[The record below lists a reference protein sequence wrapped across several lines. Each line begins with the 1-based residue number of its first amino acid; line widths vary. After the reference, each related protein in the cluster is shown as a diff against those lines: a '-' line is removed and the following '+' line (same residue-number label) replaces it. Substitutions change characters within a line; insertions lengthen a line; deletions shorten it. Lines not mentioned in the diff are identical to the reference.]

1 MIFSETNRIKDTL
14 MKRFFISLAFI
25 AVGVSCLMAQPKAR
39 RQERQVAKS
48 NSNNM
53 TLRQQ
58 IDFPTAEPM
67 SGDVVWRRD
76 VYRELDLNDEANAA
90 LYYPVEP
97 NGQQVNLFTLLF
109 KLIMAGP
116 NHGGIAAYSYD
127 VNSGSEKFDESL
139 RLSPKKFLDDYH
151 IFYEKTDRGVH
162 IDDSDIPSA
171 EVKAYY
177 VKESSYY
184 DQNTSSFHRQVT
196 ALCPV
201 MFRDDDF
208 GDGATKYPLF
218 WVRYS
223 DLAPFL
229 AKQMVM
235 TSNVNNAAMM
245 SIADYF
251 ATNGYKGK
259 IYKTNNML
267 GKTLAQEAGG
277 DSVKLVKAQQRIDS
291 EIASFESQLWGDQA
305 KKDSLDSIAKLD
317 PKHVKGVKKGSRI
330 RRVAAKS
337 PRVKQSRAR
346 VPESSSGSGTA
357 RVTVR
362 RQRH

>member
-1 MIFSETNRIKDTL
+1 
-14 MKRFFISLAFI
+14 
-25 AVGVSCLMAQPKAR
+25 
-39 RQERQVAKS
+39 
-48 NSNNM
+48 
-53 TLRQQ
+53 
-58 IDFPTAEPM
+58 M
-67 SGDVVWRRD
+67 SGDVIWRRD
-76 VYRELDLNDEANAA
+76 VYRELDLTDDANAA
-90 LYYPVEP
+90 LCYPVEP
-97 NGQQVNLFTLLF
+97 DGTHVNLFTLLF

-151 IFYEKTDRGVH
+151 IFYEKTDKGVH

-171 EVKAYY
+171 EVKAYFI
-177 VKESSYY
+177 KESSYY
-184 DQNTSSFHRQVT
+184 DQNTATFHRQVT

-201 MFRDDDF
+201 MFREDDF

-235 TSNVNNAAMM
+235 TSNINNAAMM
-245 SIADYF
+245 SLADYF
-251 ATNGYKGK
+251 GTNLYKGK

-267 GKTLAQEAGG
+267 GKTLAQEVGS
-277 DSVKLVKAQQRIDS
+277 DSVKLSKAQQRIDK
-291 EIASFESQLWGDQA
+291 EIAAFESKVWGDQA

-317 PKHVKGVKKGSRI
+317 PKALKSSKKT
-330 RRVAAKS
+330 
-337 PRVKQSRAR
+337 PRVRRSSAR
-346 VPESSSGSGTA
+346 TERVKSKRGQTPQTVSSGAA

>member
-1 MIFSETNRIKDTL
+1 
-14 MKRFFISLAFI
+14 MKRLFIII
-25 AVGVSCLMAQPKAR
+25 AICCFGVAGTSAQPKAR
-39 RQERQVAKS
+39 RVQQQQERKS

-58 IDFPTAEPM
+58 IDFPTDEPM
-67 SGDVVWRRD
+67 SGDVIWRRD
-76 VYRELDLNDEANAA
+76 VYRELDLTDDANAA

-97 NGQQVNLFTLLF
+97 DGTHVNLFTLLF

-151 IFYEKTDRGVH
+151 IFYEKTDKGVH

-171 EVKAYY
+171 EVKAYFI
-177 VKESSYY
+177 KESSYY
-184 DQNTSSFHRQVT
+184 DQNTATFHRQVT

-201 MFRDDDF
+201 MFREDDF

-235 TSNVNNAAMM
+235 TSNINNAAMM
-245 SIADYF
+245 SLADYF
-251 ATNGYKGK
+251 GTNLYKGK

-267 GKTLAQEAGG
+267 GKTLAQEVGS
-277 DSVKLVKAQQRIDS
+277 DSVKLSKAQQRIDK
-291 EIASFESQLWGDQA
+291 EIAAFESKIWGDQA

-317 PKHVKGVKKGSRI
+317 PKALKSSKKT
-330 RRVAAKS
+330 
-337 PRVKQSRAR
+337 PRVRRSSAR
-346 VPESSSGSGTA
+346 TERVKSKRGQTPQTVSSGAA

>member
-1 MIFSETNRIKDTL
+1 
-14 MKRFFISLAFI
+14 MKRLFIII
-25 AVGVSCLMAQPKAR
+25 AICCFGVAGTSAQPKAR
-39 RQERQVAKS
+39 RVQQQQEQKS

-58 IDFPTAEPM
+58 IDFPTDEPM
-67 SGDVVWRRD
+67 SGDVIWRRD
-76 VYRELDLNDEANAA
+76 VYRELDLTEDANAA

-97 NGQQVNLFTLLF
+97 DGTHVNLFTLLF

-151 IFYEKTDRGVH
+151 IFYEKTDKGVH

-171 EVKAYY
+171 EVKAYFI
-177 VKESSYY
+177 KESSYY
-184 DQNTSSFHRQVT
+184 DQNTATFHRQVT

-201 MFRDDDF
+201 MFREDDF

-235 TSNVNNAAMM
+235 TSNINNAAMM
-245 SIADYF
+245 SLADYF
-251 ATNGYKGK
+251 GTNLYKGK
-259 IYKTNNML
+259 VYKTNNML
-267 GKTLAQEAGG
+267 GKTLAQEVGS
-277 DSVKLVKAQQRIDS
+277 DSVRLSKAQQRIDN
-291 EIASFESQLWGDQA
+291 EIAAFESKIWGDQA

-317 PKHVKGVKKGSRI
+317 PKALKSSKKT
-330 RRVAAKS
+330 
-337 PRVKQSRAR
+337 PRVRRSSAR
-346 VPESSSGSGTA
+346 TERVKSKRGQTPQTVSSGAA

>member
-1 MIFSETNRIKDTL
+1 
-14 MKRFFISLAFI
+14 
-25 AVGVSCLMAQPKAR
+25 
-39 RQERQVAKS
+39 
-48 NSNNM
+48 
-53 TLRQQ
+53 
-58 IDFPTAEPM
+58 
-67 SGDVVWRRD
+67 
-76 VYRELDLNDEANAA
+76 
-90 LYYPVEP
+90 
-97 NGQQVNLFTLLF
+97 
-109 KLIMAGP
+109 MAGP

-151 IFYEKTDRGVH
+151 IFYEKTDKGVH

-171 EVKAYY
+171 EVKAYFI
-177 VKESSYY
+177 KESSYY
-184 DQNTSSFHRQVT
+184 DQNTATFHRQVT

-201 MFRDDDF
+201 MFREDDF

-235 TSNVNNAAMM
+235 TSNINNAAMM
-245 SIADYF
+245 SLADYF
-251 ATNGYKGK
+251 GTNLYKGK

-267 GKTLAQEAGG
+267 GKTLAQEVGS
-277 DSVKLVKAQQRIDS
+277 DSVKLSKAQLRIDK
-291 EIASFESQLWGDQA
+291 EIAAFESKIWGDQA

-317 PKHVKGVKKGSRI
+317 PKALKSSKKT
-330 RRVAAKS
+330 
-337 PRVKQSRAR
+337 PRVRRSSAR
-346 VPESSSGSGTA
+346 TERVKSKRGQTPQTVSSGAA

>member
-1 MIFSETNRIKDTL
+1 
-14 MKRFFISLAFI
+14 MKRLFIII
-25 AVGVSCLMAQPKAR
+25 AICCFGVAGTSAQPKAR
-39 RQERQVAKS
+39 RVQQQQERKS

-58 IDFPTAEPM
+58 IDFPTDEPM
-67 SGDVVWRRD
+67 SGDVIWRRD
-76 VYRELDLNDEANAA
+76 VYRELDLTDDANAA

-97 NGQQVNLFTLLF
+97 DGTHVNLFTLLF

-151 IFYEKTDRGVH
+151 IFYEKTDKGVH

-171 EVKAYY
+171 EVKAYFI
-177 VKESSYY
+177 KESSYY
-184 DQNTSSFHRQVT
+184 DQNTATFHRQVT

-201 MFRDDDF
+201 MFREDDF

-235 TSNVNNAAMM
+235 TSNINNAAMM
-245 SIADYF
+245 SLADYF
-251 ATNGYKGK
+251 GTNLYKGK

-267 GKTLAQEAGG
+267 GKTLAQEVGS
-277 DSVKLVKAQQRIDS
+277 DSVKLSKAQLRIDK
-291 EIASFESQLWGDQA
+291 EIAAFESKIWGDQA

-317 PKHVKGVKKGSRI
+317 PKALKSSKKT
-330 RRVAAKS
+330 
-337 PRVKQSRAR
+337 PRVRRSSAR
-346 VPESSSGSGTA
+346 TERVKSKRGQTPQTVSSGAA

>member
-1 MIFSETNRIKDTL
+1 MI
-14 MKRFFISLAFI
+14 I
-25 AVGVSCLMAQPKAR
+25 AICCFGVAGTSAQPKAR
-39 RQERQVAKS
+39 RVQQQQERKS

-58 IDFPTAEPM
+58 IDFPTDEPM
-67 SGDVVWRRD
+67 SGDVIWRRD
-76 VYRELDLNDEANAA
+76 VYRELDLTDDANAA

-97 NGQQVNLFTLLF
+97 DGTHVNLFTLLF

-151 IFYEKTDRGVH
+151 IFYEKTDKGVH
-162 IDDSDIPSA
+162 IDDSDISSA
-171 EVKAYY
+171 EVKAYFI
-177 VKESSYY
+177 KESSYY
-184 DQNTSSFHRQVT
+184 DQNTATFHRQVT

-201 MFRDDDF
+201 MFREDDF

-235 TSNVNNAAMM
+235 TSNINNAAMM
-245 SIADYF
+245 SLADYF
-251 ATNGYKGK
+251 GTNLYKGK

-267 GKTLAQEAGG
+267 GKTLAQEVGS
-277 DSVKLVKAQQRIDS
+277 DSVKLSKAQLRIDK
-291 EIASFESQLWGDQA
+291 EIAAFESKIWGDQA

-317 PKHVKGVKKGSRI
+317 PKALKSSKKT
-330 RRVAAKS
+330 
-337 PRVKQSRAR
+337 PRVRRSSAR
-346 VPESSSGSGTA
+346 TERVKSKRGQTPQTVSSGAA

>member
-1 MIFSETNRIKDTL
+1 
-14 MKRFFISLAFI
+14 MKRLFIII
-25 AVGVSCLMAQPKAR
+25 AICCFGVAGTSAQPKAR
-39 RQERQVAKS
+39 RVQQQQERKS

-58 IDFPTAEPM
+58 IDFPTDEPM
-67 SGDVVWRRD
+67 SGDVIWRRD
-76 VYRELDLNDEANAA
+76 VYRELDLTEDANAA

-97 NGQQVNLFTLLF
+97 DGTHVNLFTLLF

-151 IFYEKTDRGVH
+151 IFYEKTDKGVH

-171 EVKAYY
+171 EVKAYFI
-177 VKESSYY
+177 KESSYY
-184 DQNTSSFHRQVT
+184 DQNTATFHRQVT

-201 MFRDDDF
+201 MFREDDF

-235 TSNVNNAAMM
+235 TSNINNAAMM
-245 SIADYF
+245 SLADYF
-251 ATNGYKGK
+251 GTNLYKGK

-267 GKTLAQEAGG
+267 GKTLAQEVGS
-277 DSVKLVKAQQRIDS
+277 DSVKLSKAQQRIDK
-291 EIASFESQLWGDQA
+291 EIAAFESKIWGDQA

-317 PKHVKGVKKGSRI
+317 PKALKSSKKT
-330 RRVAAKS
+330 
-337 PRVKQSRAR
+337 PRVRRSSAR
-346 VPESSSGSGTA
+346 TERVKSKRGQTPQTVSSGAA

>member
-1 MIFSETNRIKDTL
+1 
-14 MKRFFISLAFI
+14 MKRLFIII
-25 AVGVSCLMAQPKAR
+25 AICCFGVAGTSAQPKAR
-39 RQERQVAKS
+39 RVQQQQEQKS

-58 IDFPTAEPM
+58 IDFPTDEPM
-67 SGDVVWRRD
+67 SGDVIWRRD
-76 VYRELDLNDEANAA
+76 VYRELDLTDDANAA

-97 NGQQVNLFTLLF
+97 DGTHVNLFTLLF

-151 IFYEKTDRGVH
+151 IFYEKTDKGVH

-171 EVKAYY
+171 EVKAYFI
-177 VKESSYY
+177 KESSYY
-184 DQNTSSFHRQVT
+184 DQNTATFHRQVT

-201 MFRDDDF
+201 MFREDDF

-235 TSNVNNAAMM
+235 TSNINNAAMM
-245 SIADYF
+245 SLADYF
-251 ATNGYKGK
+251 GTNLYKGK

-267 GKTLAQEAGG
+267 GKTLAQEVGS
-277 DSVKLVKAQQRIDS
+277 DSVKLSKAQQRIDK
-291 EIASFESQLWGDQA
+291 EIAAFESNIWGDQA

-317 PKHVKGVKKGSRI
+317 PKVLKSSKKT
-330 RRVAAKS
+330 
-337 PRVKQSRAR
+337 PRVRRSSAR
-346 VPESSSGSGTA
+346 TERVKSKRGQTPQTVSSGAA

>member
-1 MIFSETNRIKDTL
+1 
-14 MKRFFISLAFI
+14 MKRLFIFFVFI
-25 AVGVSCLMAQPKAR
+25 TMGASCLVAQPKAR
-39 RQERQVAKS
+39 RQEQQATKS

-58 IDFPTAEPM
+58 IDFPTDEPM

-109 KLIMAGP
+109 KLIMSGP
-116 NHGGIAAYSYD
+116 NHGGVAAYSYD
-127 VNSGSEKFDESL
+127 VNSGNEKFDESL
-139 RLSPKKFLDDYH
+139 RLSAKKFLDDYH

-218 WVRYS
+218 WVKYS
-223 DLAPFL
+223 DLAPYL

-251 ATNGYKGK
+251 ATNSYKGK

-267 GKTLAQEAGG
+267 GKTLAQEVGN
-277 DSVKLVKAQQRIDS
+277 DSVKLANAQQRIDS
-291 EIASFESQLWGDQA
+291 EIASFENHLWGDQA

-317 PKHVKGVKKGSRI
+317 TKQAKAVKNSSRI
-330 RRVAAKS
+330 RRASAKS
-337 PRVKQSRAR
+337 PRVKQSRSR
-346 VPESSSGSGTA
+346 TSQSSSASGAA

>member
-1 MIFSETNRIKDTL
+1 
-14 MKRFFISLAFI
+14 MKRLFIII
-25 AVGVSCLMAQPKAR
+25 AICCFGVAGTSAQPKAR
-39 RQERQVAKS
+39 RVQQQQEQKS

-58 IDFPTAEPM
+58 IDFPTDEPM
-67 SGDVVWRRD
+67 SGDVIWRRD
-76 VYRELDLNDEANAA
+76 VYRELDLTDDANAA

-97 NGQQVNLFTLLF
+97 DGTHVNLFTLLF

-151 IFYEKTDRGVH
+151 IFYEKTDKGVH

-171 EVKAYY
+171 EVKAYFI
-177 VKESSYY
+177 KESSYY
-184 DQNTSSFHRQVT
+184 DQNTATFHRQVT

-201 MFRDDDF
+201 MFREDDF

-235 TSNVNNAAMM
+235 TSNINNAAMM
-245 SIADYF
+245 SLADYF
-251 ATNGYKGK
+251 GTNLYKGK

-267 GKTLAQEAGG
+267 GKTLAQEVGS
-277 DSVKLVKAQQRIDS
+277 DSVKLSKAQQRIDK
-291 EIASFESQLWGDQA
+291 EIAAFESKIWGDQA

-317 PKHVKGVKKGSRI
+317 PKALKSSKKTPRL
-330 RRVAAKS
+330 RRSSARTE
-337 PRVKQSRAR
+337 RVKSKRGQTPQT
-346 VPESSSGSGTA
+346 VSSGAA

>member
-1 MIFSETNRIKDTL
+1 
-14 MKRFFISLAFI
+14 MKRLLIII
-25 AVGVSCLMAQPKAR
+25 AICCFGVAGTSAQPKAR
-39 RQERQVAKS
+39 RVQQQQEQKS

-58 IDFPTAEPM
+58 IDFPTDEPM
-67 SGDVVWRRD
+67 SGDVIWRRD
-76 VYRELDLNDEANAA
+76 VYRELDLTEDANAA

-97 NGQQVNLFTLLF
+97 DGTHVNLFTLLF

-151 IFYEKTDRGVH
+151 IFYEKTDKGVH

-171 EVKAYY
+171 EVKAYFI
-177 VKESSYY
+177 KESSYY
-184 DQNTSSFHRQVT
+184 DQNTATFHRQVT

-201 MFRDDDF
+201 MFREDDF

-235 TSNVNNAAMM
+235 TSNINNAAMM
-245 SIADYF
+245 SLADYF
-251 ATNGYKGK
+251 GTNLYKGK

-267 GKTLAQEAGG
+267 GKTLAQEVGS
-277 DSVKLVKAQQRIDS
+277 DSVKLSKAQQRIDK
-291 EIASFESQLWGDQA
+291 EIAAFESNIWGDQA

-317 PKHVKGVKKGSRI
+317 PKALKSSKKT
-330 RRVAAKS
+330 
-337 PRVKQSRAR
+337 PRVRRSSAR
-346 VPESSSGSGTA
+346 TERVKSKRGQTPQTVSSGAA

>member
-1 MIFSETNRIKDTL
+1 
-14 MKRFFISLAFI
+14 MKRLFIII
-25 AVGVSCLMAQPKAR
+25 AICCFGVVGTSAQPKAR
-39 RQERQVAKS
+39 RVQQQQEQKS

-58 IDFPTAEPM
+58 IDFPTDEPM
-67 SGDVVWRRD
+67 SGDVIWRRD
-76 VYRELDLNDEANAA
+76 VYRELDLTEDANAA

-97 NGQQVNLFTLLF
+97 DGTHVNLFTLLF

-151 IFYEKTDRGVH
+151 IFYEKTDKGVH

-171 EVKAYY
+171 EVKAYFI
-177 VKESSYY
+177 KESSYY
-184 DQNTSSFHRQVT
+184 DQNTATFHRQVT

-201 MFRDDDF
+201 MFREDDF

-235 TSNVNNAAMM
+235 TSNINNAAMM
-245 SIADYF
+245 SLADYF
-251 ATNGYKGK
+251 GTNLYKGK

-267 GKTLAQEAGG
+267 GKTLAQEVGS
-277 DSVKLVKAQQRIDS
+277 DSVKLSKAQQRIDK
-291 EIASFESQLWGDQA
+291 EIAAFESKIWGDQA

-317 PKHVKGVKKGSRI
+317 PKVLKSSKKTPRL
-330 RRVAAKS
+330 RRSSARTD
-337 PRVKQSRAR
+337 RVKSKRSQTPQT
-346 VPESSSGSGTA
+346 VSSGAA

>member
-1 MIFSETNRIKDTL
+1 
-14 MKRFFISLAFI
+14 MKRLLIII
-25 AVGVSCLMAQPKAR
+25 AICCFGVAGTLAQPKAR
-39 RQERQVAKS
+39 RVQQQQEQKS

-58 IDFPTAEPM
+58 IDFPTDEPM
-67 SGDVVWRRD
+67 NGDVIWRRD
-76 VYRELDLNDEANAA
+76 VYRELDLTEDANAA

-97 NGQQVNLFTLLF
+97 DGTHVNLFTLLF

-151 IFYEKTDRGVH
+151 IFYEKTDKGVH

-171 EVKAYY
+171 EVKAYFI
-177 VKESSYY
+177 KESSYY
-184 DQNTSSFHRQVT
+184 DQNTATFHRQVT

-201 MFRDDDF
+201 MFREDDF

-235 TSNVNNAAMM
+235 TSNINNAAMM
-245 SIADYF
+245 SLADYF
-251 ATNGYKGK
+251 GTNLYKGK
-259 IYKTNNML
+259 VYKTNNML
-267 GKTLAQEAGG
+267 GKTLAQEVGS
-277 DSVKLVKAQQRIDS
+277 DSVKLSKAQQRIDK
-291 EIASFESQLWGDQA
+291 EIAAFESKIWGDQA

-317 PKHVKGVKKGSRI
+317 PKALKSSKKTPRM
-330 RRVAAKS
+330 RRSSARTE
-337 PRVKQSRAR
+337 RVKSKRGQTPQT
-346 VPESSSGSGTA
+346 VSSGAA

>member
-1 MIFSETNRIKDTL
+1 
-14 MKRFFISLAFI
+14 MKRLFIII
-25 AVGVSCLMAQPKAR
+25 AICCFGVAGTSAQPKAR
-39 RQERQVAKS
+39 RVQQQQEQKS

-58 IDFPTAEPM
+58 IDFPTDEPM
-67 SGDVVWRRD
+67 SGDVIWRRD
-76 VYRELDLNDEANAA
+76 VYRELDLTDDANAA

-97 NGQQVNLFTLLF
+97 DGTHVNLFTLLF

-151 IFYEKTDRGVH
+151 IFYEKTDKGVH

-171 EVKAYY
+171 EVKAYFI
-177 VKESSYY
+177 KESSYY
-184 DQNTSSFHRQVT
+184 DQNTATFHRQVT

-201 MFRDDDF
+201 MFREDDF

-235 TSNVNNAAMM
+235 TSNINNAAMM
-245 SIADYF
+245 SLADYF
-251 ATNGYKGK
+251 GTNLYKGK
-259 IYKTNNML
+259 VYKTNNML
-267 GKTLAQEAGG
+267 GKTLAQEVGS
-277 DSVKLVKAQQRIDS
+277 DSVKLSKAQQRIDK
-291 EIASFESQLWGDQA
+291 EIAAFESNIWGDQA

-317 PKHVKGVKKGSRI
+317 PKALKSSKKT
-330 RRVAAKS
+330 
-337 PRVKQSRAR
+337 PRVRRSSAR
-346 VPESSSGSGTA
+346 TERVKSKRGQTPQTVSSGAA

>member
-1 MIFSETNRIKDTL
+1 
-14 MKRFFISLAFI
+14 
-25 AVGVSCLMAQPKAR
+25 
-39 RQERQVAKS
+39 
-48 NSNNM
+48 M
-53 TLRQQ
+53 TL
-58 IDFPTAEPM
+58 
-67 SGDVVWRRD
+67 
-76 VYRELDLNDEANAA
+76 
-90 LYYPVEP
+90 
-97 NGQQVNLFTLLF
+97 
-109 KLIMAGP
+109 
-116 NHGGIAAYSYD
+116 
-127 VNSGSEKFDESL
+127 
-139 RLSPKKFLDDYH
+139 
-151 IFYEKTDRGVH
+151 
-162 IDDSDIPSA
+162 
-171 EVKAYY
+171 
-177 VKESSYY
+177 
-184 DQNTSSFHRQVT
+184 
-196 ALCPV
+196 
-201 MFRDDDF
+201 
-208 GDGATKYPLF
+208 ATEHEISTV

-317 PKHVKGVKKGSRI
+317 PKQVKGVKKGSRI

-346 VPESSSGSGTA
+346 VPESSSASGTA

>member
-1 MIFSETNRIKDTL
+1 
-14 MKRFFISLAFI
+14 MKRIFILLVFTGLC
-25 AVGVSCLMAQPKAR
+25 AVSLMAQPKVR
-39 RQERQVAKS
+39 RQAQQKARS

-58 IDFPTAEPM
+58 IDFPTDEPM
-67 SGDVVWRRD
+67 SGDVIWRRD
-76 VYRELDLNDEANAA
+76 VYRELDLTNDANAA

-97 NGQQVNLFTLLF
+97 DGTHVNLFTLLF

-139 RLSPKKFLDDYH
+139 RLTPKKFLDDYH
-151 IFYEKTDRGVH
+151 IFYEKTDKGVH

-171 EVKAYY
+171 EVKAYFI
-177 VKESSYY
+177 KESSYY
-184 DQNTSSFHRQVT
+184 DQNTATFHRQVT

-201 MFRDDDF
+201 MYRDDDF
-208 GDGATKYPLF
+208 GDGATRYPLF

-235 TSNVNNAAMM
+235 TSDINNAAMM
-245 SIADYF
+245 SLADYF
-251 ATNGYKGK
+251 GTNLYKGK
-259 IYKTNNML
+259 IYKTNNLL
-267 GKTLAQEAGG
+267 GKTLAQEVGG
-277 DSVKLVKAQQRIDS
+277 DSVKLSKEQQRIDK
-291 EIASFESQLWGDQA
+291 EIAAFESRIWGDPA
-305 KKDSLDSIAKLD
+305 KKDSLDSIARLV
-317 PKHVKGVKKGSRI
+317 PTASRSSKKT
-330 RRVAAKS
+330 
-337 PRVKQSRAR
+337 PRVRRASARAER
-346 VPESSSGSGTA
+346 VKASHTRASQTISASGAA

>member
-1 MIFSETNRIKDTL
+1 
-14 MKRFFISLAFI
+14 MKRFLIIMMMFCVGAASL
-25 AVGVSCLMAQPKAR
+25 CAQPKAR
-39 RQERQVAKS
+39 RAEQQQAQKS

-58 IDFPTAEPM
+58 IDFPTDEPM
-67 SGDVVWRRD
+67 SGDVIWRRD
-76 VYRELDLNDEANAA
+76 VYRELDLTNDANAA

-97 NGQQVNLFTLLF
+97 DGTHVNLFTLLF

-151 IFYEKTDRGVH
+151 IFYEKTDKGVH

-171 EVKAYY
+171 EVKAYFI
-177 VKESSYY
+177 KESSYY
-184 DQNTSSFHRQVT
+184 DQNTATFHRQVT

-201 MFRDDDF
+201 MFREDDF

-235 TSNVNNAAMM
+235 TSNINNAAMM
-245 SIADYF
+245 SLADYF
-251 ATNGYKGK
+251 GTNLYKGK

-277 DSVKLVKAQQRIDS
+277 DSIKLSKEQQRIDK
-291 EIASFESQLWGDQA
+291 EIATFESRLWGDQA

-317 PKHVKGVKKGSRI
+317 PKALKGS
-330 RRVAAKS
+330 KKT
-337 PRVKQSRAR
+337 PRVRRASARTERVKSSRNR
-346 VPESSSGSGTA
+346 VPQTSTTSGAA

>member
-1 MIFSETNRIKDTL
+1 
-14 MKRFFISLAFI
+14 MKRLFIFFAFI
-25 AVGVSCLMAQPKAR
+25 TMGASCLVAQPKAR
-39 RQERQVAKS
+39 RQEQQATKS

-58 IDFPTAEPM
+58 IDFPTDEPM

-109 KLIMAGP
+109 KLIMSGP
-116 NHGGIAAYSYD
+116 NHGGVAAYSYD
-127 VNSGSEKFDESL
+127 VNSGNEKFDESL
-139 RLSPKKFLDDYH
+139 RLSAKKFLDDYH

-218 WVRYS
+218 WVKYS
-223 DLAPFL
+223 DLAPYL

-251 ATNGYKGK
+251 ATNSYKGK

-267 GKTLAQEAGG
+267 GKTLAQEVGN
-277 DSVKLVKAQQRIDS
+277 DSVKLANAQQRIDS
-291 EIASFESQLWGDQA
+291 EIASFENHLWGDQA

-317 PKHVKGVKKGSRI
+317 TKQAKAVKNSSRI
-330 RRVAAKS
+330 RRASAKS
-337 PRVKQSRAR
+337 PRVKQSRSR
-346 VPESSSGSGTA
+346 TSQSSSASGAA

>member
-1 MIFSETNRIKDTL
+1 M
-14 MKRFFISLAFI
+14 AFI

-39 RQERQVAKS
+39 RQEQQVAKS

-151 IFYEKTDRGVH
+151 IFMRRPTVACISTTAIYHQPRSRLITSR
-162 IDDSDIPSA
+162 
-171 EVKAYY
+171 KA
-177 VKESSYY
+177 
-184 DQNTSSFHRQVT
+184 
-196 ALCPV
+196 
-201 MFRDDDF
+201 
-208 GDGATKYPLF
+208 AT
-218 WVRYS
+218 
-223 DLAPFL
+223 
-229 AKQMVM
+229 M
-235 TSNVNNAAMM
+235 TR
-245 SIADYF
+245 
-251 ATNGYKGK
+251 T
-259 IYKTNNML
+259 
-267 GKTLAQEAGG
+267 
-277 DSVKLVKAQQRIDS
+277 
-291 EIASFESQLWGDQA
+291 
-305 KKDSLDSIAKLD
+305 
-317 PKHVKGVKKGSRI
+317 
-330 RRVAAKS
+330 RR
-337 PRVKQSRAR
+337 RF
-346 VPESSSGSGTA
+346 
-357 RVTVR
+357 TVR
-362 RQRH
+362 